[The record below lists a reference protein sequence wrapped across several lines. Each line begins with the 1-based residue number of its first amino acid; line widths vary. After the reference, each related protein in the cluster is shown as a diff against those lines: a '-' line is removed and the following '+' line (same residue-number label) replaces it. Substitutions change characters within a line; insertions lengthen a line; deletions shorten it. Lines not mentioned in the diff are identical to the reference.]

1 MAKYTAVTVVETVYL
16 DIIRTTFIRFVIWAI
31 KCKLEKNQKFLIQIK
46 KSFLKKSQ
54 TRPCP
59 AQSKSLFII
68 GDVNSAIS
76 TSTGVVVVVVAT
88 VVVVVVLALVVV
100 VVSFVV
106 GAVDACV
113 VVTTGGIGNS
123 I

>member
-16 DIIRTTFIRFVIWAI
+16 DIIRTTFIRFVIRAI
-31 KCKLEKNQKFLIQIK
+31 ICKLEKIKSLIQIK

-88 VVVVVVLALVVV
+88 FVVVLALVVV